1 MLRNLARLSIAVYV
15 LSLLGAAVAQNAQS
29 ASRQIGD
36 GVKTS
41 LATVEQAEP
50 IAAPGTTGTSPLIA
64 AGPKPETSGNNVVS
78 VSPMRPGPDQ
88 VLVGFALNAHHTDK
102 PERFLRA
109 IDDIAAAG
117 FNSILVLTP
126 AFQRD
131 GASQRIR
138 IETGPGRAPTREQLI
153 AILSHARA
161 KGLATTLMPVVLLT
175 DPRGNEWR
183 GKISPDNW
191 DAWWSSYQTTLD
203 YFLDI
208 ANAGGAS
215 VLCVGSELLSTEKQT
230 ARWEKLITHA
240 RSRFTGRL
248 SYSTNWDHYHV
259 PTFWKK
265 LDLIGIN
272 GYWDLTTLT
281 DADKPEA
288 AKLAQRWQEIREQV
302 LTFGE
307 SQNKPVLLTEI
318 GYPTLPWSLRDPWNY
333 IASGNKPDHQTQAQG
348 YEAFLTTWRDLMTP
362 RSADVKKFAGVFFYE
377 WDVYYSGGQDDTGYG
392 VRGKPALDLLKKF
405 LSTRNAGP

>member
-15 LSLLGAAVAQNAQS
+15 LSLLGAALAQNAVS
-29 ASRQIGD
+29 KSRPSSGD
-36 GVKTS
+36 VKRPAVTIEQPETS
-41 LATVEQAEP
+41 
-50 IAAPGTTGTSPLIA
+50 AAPGTTDTPPLLA
-64 AGPKPETSGNNVVS
+64 AAPTTEPSGNNVVS

-88 VLVGFALNAHHTDK
+88 VLIGFALNAHHTDK
-102 PERFLRA
+102 PERFIQA

-117 FNSILVLTP
+117 FNSVLILTP

-131 GASQRIR
+131 GAAQRIR
-138 IETGPGRAPTREQLI
+138 IETGPGRAPTRQQLI
-153 AILSHARA
+153 DILSHARA

-191 DAWWSSYQTTLD
+191 DAWWASYQTTLD
-203 YFLDI
+203 YFLDV
-208 ANAGGAS
+208 ANVGGAS

-230 ARWEKLITHA
+230 ARWESLITHA
-240 RSRFTGRL
+240 RSRYTGRL

-259 PTFWKK
+259 PTFWSK

-288 AKLAQRWQEIREQV
+288 AKLAQRWRQIREQV
-302 LTFGE
+302 LTFGNG
-307 SQNKPVLLTEI
+307 QNKPVLLTEI

-333 IASGNKPDHQTQAQG
+333 IASGNKPDPQAQAMG
-348 YEAFLTTWRDLMTP
+348 YEAFLSTWHDMLTP
-362 RSADVKKFAGVFFYE
+362 RSSDVKKFAGVFFYE
-377 WDVYYSGGQDDTGYG
+377 WDLYYAGGQDDTGYG
-392 VRGKPALDLLKKF
+392 VRGKPALELLKTF
-405 LSTRNAGP
+405 LSERQKAR